1 MTYFRT
7 LLIGS
12 LMLGPPAMAAPTF
25 NADIRPILNKHC
37 ASCHGGVK
45 AAGEISFVYREKAL
59 ATGES
64 GRSAI
69 APGDTAGSEL
79 VRRIT
84 HDDPDERMPPPKHG
98 PALSNEEIEKL
109 KSWIR
114 TGAEWQEHWA
124 FIPPKDPPAPKVSDP
139 DWTKAPLD
147 HFILSRLDQEELAPS
162 PEAPLTEWLRRS
174 SLDLTGLPPTLD
186 ELEEFTKVARHSSQS
201 DGGPRAID
209 AAINSAIDRLLSS
222 PHFGERWASMWL
234 DLARYS
240 DTTGFEKDPHR
251 DIWPY
256 RDWVIRAFNDDIPF
270 NEFTIKQLAGDLLPN
285 PTPGDLIATA
295 FHRNTQ
301 NNTEGGTD
309 DEEYRM
315 AAVIDRVNTTWT
327 AWQATTFACV
337 QCHAHPYDPIPHEDY
352 YRFLSF
358 FNQSEDV
365 DTNDDFPKTKV
376 ADDPAR
382 QADAVKLERQ
392 LRQSRR
398 ALNQAAKQLAR
409 KINDWRI
416 FRTESSTAN
425 PDTGKIT
432 QRSDGDL
439 LSSGT
444 HPNNAVFQLSGAV
457 EQFQVIRLSIL
468 PLDDDPKE
476 WQELG
481 AVVSTFEAA
490 LVGTDGKR
498 RPVELKE
505 VVPDFLA
512 GPFEPNDSLRKG
524 NAGFGGYP
532 MLHVPRSAVFV
543 PQAVVA
549 QQPGDKLELTI
560 RHGAVCKGSNQ
571 SCVLRRFRIEL
582 SNNPSLTGFIA
593 SPERSAAWQK
603 HGELKKQYN
612 AIKGRT
618 IPVMLDRSPAARR
631 PTRLFIRG
639 NRSTLDKLVEP
650 GVPPL
655 FGQLPKS
662 DSTPTRLE
670 VAQWLVDDSNPLTA
684 RVIANRLWAELFGTG
699 LVETL
704 EDFGSS
710 GTQPSHPELLDHLAI
725 RLSKHHQWRIKP
737 FLKELVL
744 SATYR
749 QSHRATPDLLERDP
763 RNRLL
768 ARGPRQRLTAEMV
781 RDQGL
786 LVSGLLS
793 RKQFGP
799 PVYPPQPE
807 GIWKSVYSGAKWNT
821 SKGPDRYRRAVYT
834 YSKRTSGYP
843 TFLTFDAPTR
853 DVCTARRIPTN
864 TPLQALATLNDP
876 AHIEFAVAFAKRM
889 TEAGSDLRSQLN
901 HGYRLINLT
910 DAPGYAIETLTQL
923 HADAGTEYK
932 SDPASAKHLAESP
945 EQAALVLVANTLL
958 NSDIAMN
965 R

>member
-1 MTYFRT
+1 MTFSRT
-7 LLIGS
+7 VLVGT
-12 LMLGPPAMAAPTF
+12 LMLGPPALAAPTF

-37 ASCHGGVK
+37 TSCHGGVK
-45 AAGEISFVYREKAL
+45 AAGEISFVYRDKAIT
-59 ATGES
+59 TGES
-64 GRSAI
+64 GRKAI
-69 APGDTAGSEL
+69 VPGDPAGSEL

-84 HDDPDERMPPPKHG
+84 HDDPDERMPPPNHG
-98 PALSNEEIEKL
+98 PALSSGEIEKL
-109 KSWIR
+109 TAWIQA
-114 TGAEWQEHWA
+114 GAEWQEHWA
-124 FIPPKDPPAPKVSDP
+124 FIPPKDPPLPKASNP
-139 DWTKAPLD
+139 DWPQAPLD
-147 HFILSRLDQEELAPS
+147 HFILSRLDREKLAPS
-162 PEAPLTEWLRRS
+162 TEASLTEWLRRA
-174 SLDLTGLPPTLD
+174 SLDLTGLPPTPD
-186 ELEEFTKVARHSSQS
+186 ELASLQNSQINNRQSSIS
-201 DGGPRAID
+201 
-209 AAINSAIDRLLSS
+209 SAIDRLLAS

-240 DTTGFEKDPHR
+240 DTFGFEKDPHR

-256 RDWVIRAFNDDIPF
+256 RDWVIRAFNDDLPF
-270 NEFTIKQLAGDLLPN
+270 NQFTIKQLAGDLLPN
-285 PTPGDLIATA
+285 PAPGDLIATA

-358 FNQSEDV
+358 FNQSEDA
-365 DTNDDFPKTKV
+365 DTNDDFPRTKV

-382 QADAVKLERQ
+382 QADVVRLEKQIRASRQ
-392 LRQSRR
+392 
-398 ALNQAAKQLAR
+398 ALNQAARQLAE
-409 KINDWRI
+409 KIDDWRL
-416 FRTESSTAN
+416 FRSESSTAK

-444 HPNNAVFQLSGAV
+444 HPNNAVFHLSGAA
-457 EQFQVIRLSIL
+457 EPFQLIRLSIL

-481 AVVSTFEAA
+481 AVVSTFEAT
-490 LVGTDGKR
+490 LVGADGNR

-505 VVPDFLA
+505 VVPDFIA

-524 NAGFGGYP
+524 NAGFGEYP
-532 MLHVPRSAVFV
+532 MLHVPRNAVFV
-543 PQAVVA
+543 PKAAVA
-549 QQPGDKLELTI
+549 HQPGDKLELTI
-560 RHGAVCKGSNQ
+560 RHGAVCNGSNQ
-571 SCVLRRFRIEL
+571 SCVLRRFRVEL
-582 SNNPSLTGFIA
+582 SNNPSLVDFVA
-593 SPERSAAWQK
+593 SPERATAWQK
-603 HGELKKQYN
+603 HGKLNEQYN

-618 IPVMLDRSPAARR
+618 IPTMLDRSPAARR

-639 NRSTLDKLVEP
+639 NRTTLDKLVEP
-650 GVPPL
+650 GVPTL
-655 FGQLPKS
+655 FGQLPES
-662 DSTPTRLE
+662 GGTPTRLE
-670 VAQWLVDDSNPLTA
+670 MAKWLVDDTNPLTA

-744 SATYR
+744 SAAYR
-749 QSHRATPDLLERDP
+749 QSHRATPELLERDP

-799 PVYPPQPE
+799 PVYPPQPD
-807 GIWKSVYSGAKWNT
+807 GIWKSVYSGAKWKT
-821 SKGPDRYRRAVYT
+821 SKGPDRYRRGIYT

-843 TFLTFDAPTR
+843 AFLTFDAPTR

-876 AHIEFAVAFAKRM
+876 AHIEFARAFAKRM
-889 TEAGSDLRSQLN
+889 TEA
-901 HGYRLINLT
+901 
-910 DAPGYAIETLTQL
+910 APT
-923 HADAGTEYK
+923 
-932 SDPASAKHLAESP
+932 SP
-945 EQAALVLVANTLL
+945 P
-958 NSDIAMN
+958 NSPTATG
-965 R
+965 